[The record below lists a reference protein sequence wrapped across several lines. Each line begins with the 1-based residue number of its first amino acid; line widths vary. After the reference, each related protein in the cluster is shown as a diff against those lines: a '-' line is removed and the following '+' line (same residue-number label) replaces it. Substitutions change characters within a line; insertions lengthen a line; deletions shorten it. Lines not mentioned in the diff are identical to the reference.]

1 MKKQRTLLKKD
12 NALLPLGAM
21 MCGIAVAAPVAT
33 AQANDQEL
41 KTVIVKD
48 SKETGALNLNEHDGY
63 QATTTRIG
71 KQLQDPHDIPQAVTI
86 ITRDL
91 IDDQGNKTLKDSLR
105 NVAGLT
111 FNAAEGG
118 RAGDNMNLRG
128 FYSFG
133 DLYMDGMRDTAQ
145 YYREMFNM
153 ESVEVL
159 RGAGSMLFGRGQ
171 AGGVISTTSKTPK
184 LKDANK
190 IGLAIGSNAMGEA
203 RADLNKKLGETTA
216 IRVNLMH
223 REEGSFRS
231 NVETGTEPGVKRTGI
246 APSIAFGIGTH
257 NQFTLSHYYVK
268 SDDKPDFG
276 INFANQKPKSD
287 NYRKFSGDNRV
298 FDKSETNI
306 TTLAHT
312 YRFSNATEVNTKLR
326 RTHVEREY
334 AAVKPAA
341 SGLTS
346 SNFVTRA
353 LDVTDVAFQVD
364 LSHKATFA
372 GMKHELLAGVEY
384 FKEDGWRDGLRNLGG
399 NTYQKG
405 QYSGAPATYQG
416 DTYSIFLQD
425 QIEFVPNW
433 KLLLGVRHDDMSAKY
448 LYRNRGSSVDI
459 HSNMN
464 YSTQSYR
471 TGLSWQPSEEAHY
484 YLTWSD
490 SVSPT
495 ADLNQVQGAQAHAP
509 ERSGVTELGAKW
521 LFFGGDLSLRAA
533 AFKAVKTNE
542 RNTDLDAGTSDALLT
557 KKRTTDGLEFE
568 VAGRITPQ
576 WDVFA
581 AAAIYDAKVDK
592 VIATASKNIEGER
605 PRNTPTHAFN
615 LWSTYKFAP
624 KWKFGLGLDYKSD
637 LLAYS
642 PTSAN
647 FNIKTVN
654 KVPSYYRWDAML
666 SYTEKNYSVQLN
678 VNNLFDVEWYD
689 GAYDNGGWALAGAE
703 RTFVLSTEVKF

>member
-1 MKKQRTLLKKD
+1 MKKQPRLLKKD

-21 MCGIAVAAPVAT
+21 MCGIVVAAPVAM

-48 SKETGALNLNEHDGY
+48 SKEADALNLNEHDGY

-118 RAGDNMNLRG
+118 RAGDNMNIRG

-276 INFANQKPKSD
+276 INFKDRKPISD

-334 AAVKPAA
+334 AAVKPNAA
-341 SGLTS
+341 GKTS
-346 SNFVTRA
+346 ENFVTRA
-353 LDVTDVAFQVD
+353 IDVEDIAFQVD
-364 LSHKATFA
+364 ISHKTKLA
-372 GMKHELLAGVEY
+372 GMQHELLAGVEY
-384 FKEDGWRDGLRNLGG
+384 FKEDGWRDGLRDLG
-399 NTYQKG
+399 NKTFKKG
-405 QYSGAPATYQG
+405 EYSGNSARYTG
-416 DTYSIFLQD
+416 DTYSVFLQD

-433 KLLLGVRHDDMSAKY
+433 KLLLGVRHDDMDARY
-448 LYRNRGSSVDI
+448 
-459 HSNMN
+459 SNAPNMS

-471 TGLSWQPSEEAHY
+471 TGLSWQPNEEAHY

-490 SVSPT
+490 SVNPT
-495 ADLNQVQGAQAHAP
+495 ADLNQIGGGAEKE
-509 ERSGVTELGAKW
+509 ERSSVIELGAKW
-521 LFFGGDLSLRAA
+521 LLLDGDLALRAS
-533 AFKAVKTNE
+533 AFKAEKKNE
-542 RNTDLDAGTSDALLT
+542 RNLDLDAAPPAPPRSPLLT
-557 KKRTTDGLEFE
+557 KKRTTDGVELE

-576 WDVFA
+576 WEVFA
-581 AAAIYDAKVDK
+581 GAAFYDAEVTT
-592 VIATASKNIEGER
+592 AARGASKLVEGKR
-605 PRNTPTHAFN
+605 PRNTPTHTVN

-624 KWKFGLGLDYKSD
+624 KWKFGLGMDYKSD
-637 LLAYS
+637 VLAYN
-642 PTSAN
+642 PNMNAN
-647 FNIKTVN
+647 TAEFKPN